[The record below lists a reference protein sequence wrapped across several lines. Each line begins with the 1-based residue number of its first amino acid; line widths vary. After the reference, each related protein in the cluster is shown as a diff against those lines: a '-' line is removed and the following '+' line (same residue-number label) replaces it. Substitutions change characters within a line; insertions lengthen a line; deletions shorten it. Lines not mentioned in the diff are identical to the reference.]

1 MRELLDLLT
10 NEDSTVPL
18 DVAALQIARLE
29 YPDLDSRPWIEQLDR
44 MAFEIANRVSDLSD
58 GAAFVAAMN
67 HYLFEELGFRGNESN
82 YYDPRNSCLNDVL
95 ERRLGIPITLSV
107 VYMQIAR
114 RLAKP
119 VFGIGLPGH
128 FVIEYEDGLYSSFI
142 DPFHRGELLNREQ
155 CQELVRQRAGADV
168 ESRHFLPC
176 SQKDIAVRMLRN
188 LKGTY
193 VRRQA
198 FEKAL
203 KVLDLIVMA
212 LPDLA
217 EERKQRAV
225 VNIHLE
231 RWRAAKADFE
241 AYLKLAPDAS
251 DCAEVRDYAQTLQ
264 RYLAGLN

>member
-1 MRELLDLLT
+1 MRELSDLLT
-10 NEDSTVPL
+10 NEDSAVPL

-29 YPDLDSRPWIEQLDR
+29 YPDLDPQPWTEQLDH
-44 MAFEIANRVSDLSD
+44 MALEIANRVCDLSD
-58 GAAFVAAMN
+58 GAVFVAVMN
-67 HYLFEELGFRGNESN
+67 HYLFEELGFRGNELD
-82 YYDPRNSCLNDVL
+82 YYDPRNSCLNEVL
-95 ERRLGIPITLSV
+95 ERKLGIPITLSV
-107 VYMQIAR
+107 VYMEIER

-142 DPFHRGELLNREQ
+142 DPFHQGELLNREQ
-155 CQELVRQRAGADV
+155 CDQLIRQRAGVEV

-176 SQKDIAVRMLRN
+176 SHQDIVVRMLRN
-188 LKGTY
+188 LKGAY
-193 VRRQA
+193 IRGQA

-203 KVLDLIVMA
+203 KVLDLIVLA

-231 RWRAAKADFE
+231 RWRAAKADFD
-241 AYLKLAPDAS
+241 AYLRLAPSAS
-251 DCAEVRDYAQTLQ
+251 DCAEVSAYARTLQ
-264 RYLAGLN
+264 RYLSQLN

>member
-1 MRELLDLLT
+1 LD
-10 NEDSTVPL
+10 
-18 DVAALQIARLE
+18 
-29 YPDLDSRPWIEQLDR
+29 
-44 MAFEIANRVSDLSD
+44 
-58 GAAFVAAMN
+58 
-67 HYLFEELGFRGNESN
+67 

-95 ERRLGIPITLSV
+95 ERKLGIPISLSV
-107 VYMQIAR
+107 VYLEIGR

-142 DPFHRGELLNREQ
+142 DPFHQGELLNREQ
-155 CQELVRQRAGADV
+155 CHQIARQRGGVEV

-176 SQKDIAVRMLRN
+176 SHKDIVVRMLRN

-217 EERKQRAV
+217 EERKQRAI
-225 VNIHLE
+225 VNVHLE

-241 AYLKLAPDAS
+241 AYLALAPGAS
-251 DCAEVRDYAQTLQ
+251 DCAEVRAYVRTLQ
-264 RYLAGLN
+264 GYLAGLN